1 MKKQNLL
8 MATPALTRECT
19 PGSRRKSRKTIKLP
33 PRFEMRSDSPALC
46 AEQALFGIK
55 QVRSLDLLDGTKESP
70 PEGPIKYRRTL
81 MSLQE
86 CQIARLS
93 QINFK

>member
-1 MKKQNLL
+1 MV
-8 MATPALTRECT
+8 TPAVTQECT

-46 AEQALFGIK
+46 AEQALFPIK
-55 QVRSLDLLDGTKESP
+55 QVRSLDVLEGTKESP
-70 PEGPIKYRRTL
+70 PEVPNQYRRTL